1 MYAKQNSK
9 SGWVAIGWCNTND
22 RWVTSEEIYADK
34 KHAVNN
40 LQWCYNVDE
49 STIKAV
55 KVGLK

>member
-1 MYAKQNSK
+1 MLAKQNSK
-9 SGWVAIGWCNTND
+9 SGWIAIAWNKTND
-22 RWVTSEEIYADK
+22 CWVSSEYVFSDK